1 MELLLASEQ
10 LRAALEGKEQLRV
23 GLMAQVRRA
32 QLELKVLSTAL
43 AEGERERQGI
53 ELAFEDEHERRLR
66 RHQGAQH
73 ASALV
78 SVTSRLTVLVDDGAL
93 RWALHTWAA
102 AAPFAEMGVVFGV
115 VTQRVQALAF
125 SAAAMEREVTNLQL
139 AEAGGLAIGE
149 LQLLHDTTTESLL
162 TELKSTEEAS
172 QLHER
177 LHAAAATKLRKR
189 ESDLVLLIQS
199 YEDLRDQ
206 HTALSRRVES
216 AEDGSAAHA
225 ARLASDLA
233 GTRSQ
238 LHMRSIELNE
248 LVGDRD
254 ELREALRMRE
264 RQLALMLTQMEAVQ
278 VSASDCH

>member
-1 MELLLASEQ
+1 M
-10 LRAALEGKEQLRV
+10 
-23 GLMAQVRRA
+23 
-32 QLELKVLSTAL
+32 
-43 AEGERERQGI
+43 
-53 ELAFEDEHERRLR
+53 
-66 RHQGAQH
+66 
-73 ASALV
+73 
-78 SVTSRLTVLVDDGAL
+78 
-93 RWALHTWAA
+93 
-102 AAPFAEMGVVFGV
+102 
-115 VTQRVQALAF
+115 
-125 SAAAMEREVTNLQL
+125 
-139 AEAGGLAIGE
+139 
-149 LQLLHDTTTESLL
+149 
-162 TELKSTEEAS
+162 
-172 QLHER
+172 
-177 LHAAAATKLRKR
+177 
-189 ESDLVLLIQS
+189 LLIQS